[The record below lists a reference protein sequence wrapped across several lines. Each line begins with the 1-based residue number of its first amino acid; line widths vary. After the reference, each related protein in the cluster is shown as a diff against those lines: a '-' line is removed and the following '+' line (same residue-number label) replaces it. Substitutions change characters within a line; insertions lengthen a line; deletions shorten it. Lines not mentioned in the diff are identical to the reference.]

1 MIIEKRMT
9 LAQHEKMVEK
19 RLIEIHS
26 NEINVLSWYKHPSPI
41 CNQRNVIENIMDS
54 AWKKTW

>member
-1 MIIEKRMT
+1 MT

-19 RLIEIHS
+19 RLIEIHC
-26 NEINVLSWYKHPSPI
+26 NEINVLSWYKHPSPTR
-41 CNQRNVIENIMDS
+41 NQTNVIENIMDS